1 MTNDHC
7 IHQCGSDN
15 VIIIHGVIMD
25 GIEFSF
31 VVNRI
36 VAAVSSAVGQMAEK
50 RLEFQALS
58 PN

>member
-1 MTNDHC
+1 
-7 IHQCGSDN
+7 
-15 VIIIHGVIMD
+15 MD